1 MSKSAK
7 LIFDALPKN
16 RKTRI
21 QKEADKLISEY
32 KTLQEFRRS
41 LGMTQLELAEDLAI
55 SQVNISKLENRT
67 DMHISTLR
75 KYVEALGCHLEIK
88 IKMPNKS
95 EVLISSINR

>member
-7 LIFDALPKN
+7 LVFDALPKN
-16 RKTRI
+16 RKLRI
-21 QKEADKLISEY
+21 QKEAEKLIAEY

-88 IKMPNKS
+88 IKMPNNS
-95 EVLISSINR
+95 EVLISSIN